1 MYFFAGLGWVHT
13 AHTLPLQK
21 NLVWQ
26 FTFSQECYFHFVLIL
41 SKVSL
46 TCFSCFQC
54 FQHFC
59 LCSIFFSI
67 PIIQSMGSFS
77 PSWLLNQAM
86 RTKPVQATYICAKS
100 ENLLRS
106 VRLDPYTGT
115 NTQIFVCYF
124 CTGCFL
130 NWYPPF

>member
-1 MYFFAGLGWVHT
+1 MTNCICRNDKKNSNCQMYFIAGLGWVHT

-26 FTFSQECYFHFVLIL
+26 FTFSQECFFHFVLIL
-41 SKVSL
+41 
-46 TCFSCFQC
+46 
-54 FQHFC
+54 
-59 LCSIFFSI
+59 SI